1 MLGTIVNTAAV
12 LLGGCIGLL
21 LKKGLPQ
28 KLAEA

>member
-21 LKKGLPQ
+21 LKRGFRKSLRKP
-28 KLAEA
+28 